1 LIEIYI
7 GAATV
12 VVSTAAYLLGSP
24 KLAVIALVIGGVSY
38 GLLLGR
44 KR

>member
-1 LIEIYI
+1 VP
-7 GAATV
+7 ATV

-24 KLAVIALVIGGVSY
+24 KLAVIGGVSY